1 MMLRHPET
9 AVAKPL
15 SVLGETCRVAKGL
28 CRITPFYDRGE
39 IKDGQ
44 WYHAAQ
50 VGPVSAKSMSKQ
62 TCAGDLKVRNGWKAD
77 IGAPL
82 LLR

>member
-1 MMLRHPET
+1 
-9 AVAKPL
+9 
-15 SVLGETCRVAKGL
+15 
-28 CRITPFYDRGE
+28 
-39 IKDGQ
+39 
-44 WYHAAQ
+44 